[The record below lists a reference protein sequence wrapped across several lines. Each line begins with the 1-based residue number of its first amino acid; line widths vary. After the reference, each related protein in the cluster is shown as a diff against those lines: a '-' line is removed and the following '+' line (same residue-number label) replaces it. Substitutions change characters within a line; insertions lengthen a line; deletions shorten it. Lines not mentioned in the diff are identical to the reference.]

1 MESQEFPIIVTFIL
15 PGWQFGEIG
24 GSLSRKWEFQHG
36 CSWLQLHSSESSR
49 KDRPR
54 VQRLNGCCWWTRC
67 WNACLICVDVKP
79 FILPGEYTESNCFT
93 GIIDTLCRHATTE
106 EFWETSLIHSSF
118 FQKTQFL
125 ASTRKCVK
133 NFLQR
138 KTPSRKSYLDD
149 IHQKHGET
157 LGKDP
162 GSRSLFTNPRKNA
175 GFIRWN
181 LPPSPAVVRVNLVSQ
196 SLLLI

>member
-1 MESQEFPIIVTFIL
+1 MESQEFPIIGTFIL

-24 GSLSRKWEFQHG
+24 RSLSRKWEFQHG

-118 FQKTQFL
+118 FSEKP
-125 ASTRKCVK
+125 
-133 NFLQR
+133 NFWPAQGNVL
-138 KTPSRKSYLDD
+138 KISYR
-149 IHQKHGET
+149 
-157 LGKDP
+157 GKPRP
-162 GSRSLFTNPRKNA
+162 GSHILMIYTKNTGKPSA
-175 GFIRWN
+175 RIQVRDHC
-181 LPPSPAVVRVNLVSQ
+181 LPTPARMQASFAEISRQVQQ
-196 SLLLI
+196 SFE